1 LTAARVAGEL
11 GEGSCTRQG
20 WRFCLSGQ
28 SAGGRWVVAVGFG
41 SGMEPEMA
49 VAFVIETATVVVIVI
64 AGTEIVTVLAV
75 GKGFVCFGNFQRDW
89 NTQVVLGIAPEVAI
103 AGPV

>member
-1 LTAARVAGEL
+1 
-11 GEGSCTRQG
+11 
-20 WRFCLSGQ
+20 
-28 SAGGRWVVAVGFG
+28 
-41 SGMEPEMA
+41 
-49 VAFVIETATVVVIVI
+49 VIETATVVVIVI